1 MYGEEKPTEQ
11 KISKKKLFFPV
22 NEQLRQYLDYYGR
35 GIELPV
41 KYDDLMHFNSAI
53 PVYDKEGVDTLWE
66 TALYNPADT
75 EHIHEGLKQI
85 YSILKTEGQSRVHR
99 HLHVEKVDYCTFG
112 NSNPFRVKIVNN
124 FNDNYD
130 YFYIKKADASRIY
143 GLELEHIL
151 SPSRINYFVFESTL
165 VEEHIA
171 GIPGDQFI
179 IHYLDRSEFNKV
191 RIAKELV
198 KFNERCFVRLLG
210 DMRSYNYVF
219 DITPDFE
226 EVQFRIRAIDFD
238 QQSYEGRKN
247 LYLPQFFKENFPLVK
262 LVQDFLSSENV
273 EQYQQEER
281 SLIMRR
287 IRAARTQL
295 NALLDN
301 MSADTIS
308 LPEKVMQLR
317 TELAEYYN
325 EKTFLSCNSMG
336 DIVKL
341 SLDQIYTKD

>member
-124 FNDNYD
+124 FND
-130 YFYIKKADASRIY
+130 
-143 GLELEHIL
+143 
-151 SPSRINYFVFESTL
+151 T
-165 VEEHIA
+165 
-171 GIPGDQFI
+171 
-179 IHYLDRSEFNKV
+179 
-191 RIAKELV
+191 
-198 KFNERCFVRLLG
+198 
-210 DMRSYNYVF
+210 
-219 DITPDFE
+219 
-226 EVQFRIRAIDFD
+226 
-238 QQSYEGRKN
+238 
-247 LYLPQFFKENFPLVK
+247 LYL
-262 LVQDFLSSENV
+262 
-273 EQYQQEER
+273 
-281 SLIMRR
+281 
-287 IRAARTQL
+287 
-295 NALLDN
+295 
-301 MSADTIS
+301 S
-308 LPEKVMQLR
+308 LPWWR
-317 TELAEYYN
+317 NT
-325 EKTFLSCNSMG
+325 
-336 DIVKL
+336 
-341 SLDQIYTKD
+341 

>member
-295 NALLDN
+295 KALLDN

-317 TELAEYYN
+317 AELAEYYN